1 VYLLVGFLWIFN
13 LGVTDMYAKKLGTA
27 ARNLRQIGLALKQKN
42 DHKSWM
48 AYGDAGF
55 VCFYS
60 GFNTIDL
67 GGLNTKQIARGLLSE
82 EDVLRNPEVRIV
94 LKNAE
99 FSAGEAI
106 ESRFDFESSG
116 LSYVGSIPMTRD
128 SRKTMVVQCFT
139 RDEFISPD
147 DLAAIETN
155 PDYEKSWFEAV
166 YYLGRKIIK
175 RR

>member
-1 VYLLVGFLWIFN
+1 MWIFN
-13 LGVTDMYAKKLGTA
+13 LGVTDFYEKKLGTA
-27 ARNLRQIGLALKQKN
+27 ASNLWQIGLVLKQKN

-67 GGLNTKQIARGLLSE
+67 VGLNSKQIAKGLLSV
-82 EDVLRNPEVRIV
+82 EDALRKPEVRIV

-99 FSAGEAI
+99 FSADEAI
-106 ESRFDFESSG
+106 VSRFDLEPFG
-116 LSYVGSIPMTRD
+116 LSYVGSVPMTRD
-128 SRKTMVVQCFT
+128 SRKTMVVQFYT
-139 RDEFISPD
+139 RDGFLTSE
-147 DLAAIETN
+147 DLAGIETA
-155 PDYEKSWFEAV
+155 PDYDKSWFESA